1 MKAASEAGKA
11 TDADRREVLSSSDS
25 ESSQD
30 APQLKASCSPLG
42 AETFSHVDSQRAEEV
57 GHEALGVA
65 DAPPLVRS
73 RSRSASQM
81 AQCEPDP
88 GPKRGPHVL
97 RQSGRRLRDSD
108 LVRIAREKGSGYD
121 EIDFSRNDLTSKS
134 VPDIVDI
141 CKKSQQLKILKLF
154 NNRLGDDGAEELGE
168 IFQHCASIEEI
179 HLSHN
184 DFTRKGV
191 EILVLAADRGLP
203 KDVKRPLWLRMEHNK
218 VSDTEGFARDLE
230 RDCPAVCGREDR
242 HRCTPRVCA
251 KGRRIHLPFLIEAP
265 KGRGRGKESWGPGQ
279 GQGPLRRERRD
290 SRRRP
295 CRAPMR
301 RRSRPKESRS
311 RSARRRPR
319 MPDER
324 QEPSCRLRLQ
334 SVPRGGYGGRRAS
347 SSRER
352 LPQPPPR
359 RPQLYM
365 RRERV
370 RLPPRLSR
378 SQHAP
383 RDFSQRVAKPKSR
396 QCAAYPAQRLNGH
409 HRRPQAP
416 PQAHAVA
423 RRVPPY
429 TRQFVPLTGARDDV
443 EYSYYSYYSEYEDE
457 GSCA

>member
-265 KGRGRGKESWGPGQ
+265 
-279 GQGPLRRERRD
+279 
-290 SRRRP
+290 
-295 CRAPMR
+295 
-301 RRSRPKESRS
+301 
-311 RSARRRPR
+311 RPR

>member
-1 MKAASEAGKA
+1 
-11 TDADRREVLSSSDS
+11 
-25 ESSQD
+25 
-30 APQLKASCSPLG
+30 
-42 AETFSHVDSQRAEEV
+42 
-57 GHEALGVA
+57 
-65 DAPPLVRS
+65 
-73 RSRSASQM
+73 M

-88 GPKRGPHVL
+88 GIKGGPHVL

-108 LVRIAREKGSGYD
+108 LVRIREQGSGYD
-121 EIDFSRNDLTSKS
+121 EIDLSRNDLTSKS
-134 VPDIVDI
+134 VPDIVHI
-141 CKKSQQLKILKLF
+141 CKKSQQLRILKLF

-168 IFQHCASIEEI
+168 IFQHCAYIEEV

-265 KGRGRGKESWGPGQ
+265 KGRGRGKEGWGPG
-279 GQGPLRRERRD
+279 GAGPRRERRD

-295 CRAPMR
+295 RAPMR
-301 RRSRPKESRS
+301 RRSEAKESRS

-319 MPDER
+319 TPADR
-324 QEPSCRLRLQ
+324 QEPSCRLRLR
-334 SVPRGGYGGRRAS
+334 SAPRGGRGGRRAS

-352 LPQPPPR
+352 LPQTPPR
-359 RPQLYM
+359 RPQLYMM

-370 RLPPRLSR
+370 RLPPPRLSR
-378 SQHAP
+378 SHHAV
-383 RDFSQRVAKPKSR
+383 RDLSQRVAKPKSR
-396 QCAAYPAQRLNGH
+396 QCAAYPSQRLNGH
-409 HRRPQAP
+409 NRRPQP
-416 PQAHAVA
+416 PQAHVVVT
-423 RRVPPY
+423 RRVLPY
-429 TRQFVPLTGARDDV
+429 TPRQFVPASGVRDDV